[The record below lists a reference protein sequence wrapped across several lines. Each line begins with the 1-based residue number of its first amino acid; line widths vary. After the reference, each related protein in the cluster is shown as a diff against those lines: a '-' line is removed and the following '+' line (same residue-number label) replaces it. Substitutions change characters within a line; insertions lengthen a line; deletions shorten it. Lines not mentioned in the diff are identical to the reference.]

1 MTHPDERPGGSARAI
16 RVVIAEDQGM
26 VLGALATL
34 LGLEADIAVVGRAAD
49 GAAAWQLVE
58 SLRPDVLVSD
68 IEMPGSTGLELAARI
83 RDAKLP
89 TRVLI
94 VTTFARPGYLRRAL
108 DAGVR
113 GYLLKDQPS
122 EELASAVRRV
132 AAGGRVVATELAEA
146 AWESADPLN
155 DRERDVL
162 RHAEQGLSNK
172 EIADALGLSPGTVR
186 NYLSEAAQK
195 LGADNR
201 VEATRIARANGWL

>member
-1 MTHPDERPGGSARAI
+1 MSEAGRKI

-26 VLGALATL
+26 VLGALAALLALESDIEVVARASDGETAWTL
-34 LGLEADIAVVGRAAD
+34 VQSAA
-49 GAAAWQLVE
+49 
-58 SLRPDVLVSD
+58 PDVLISD
-68 IEMPGSTGLELAARI
+68 IEMPGATGLELAERI
-83 RDAKLP
+83 RVAQLP

-94 VTTFARPGYLRRAL
+94 VTTFGRPGYLRRAL

-122 EELASAVRRV
+122 EELTGAVRRI
-132 AAGGRVVATELAEA
+132 AAGGRVVAAELAEA
-146 AWESADPLN
+146 AWAGTDPLSE
-155 DRERDVL
+155 RERAVL
-162 RHAEQGLSNK
+162 RRAEEGLSNK

-201 VEATRIARANGWL
+201 IEAARIARANGWL